1 MNLRKLQAVAW
12 AVFSASLLAMHC
24 NRAGLSAHG
33 DGGGLAGAAGSGQGL
48 FGGFGGMAGSGEA
61 SGTGSGGTQIVSTQ
75 AIGADGLLYDT
86 WSTMAL
92 VAVSQDERHVAFMR
106 DFLPLPD
113 RGPEPD
119 YSGCAMRVGT
129 LLVATIADDGTV
141 AVRVVGQGVN
151 FDSVGFSADSRSMAY
166 VDGRD
171 PCLIGGVLKIAAAD
185 GSNPRT
191 IGSVPISLEDRIIG
205 NTLQFL
211 MPPVADANTQSTL
224 GEPGYVLRL
233 PDGAPISVPGPY
245 GDLDGWISQDG
256 RRAGYVDAAGNLIVV
271 DVSTGASHQVDL
283 GLGTSALNYTVFLR
297 WSPNSGFFTA
307 EETPNHGGQYGLAVA
322 AAGDTK
328 AHILAQNG
336 LPQNEVFSP
345 DSSRLAYQT
354 LDGADAPD
362 LVVRSLAA
370 GTDVHVQGLP
380 NPAGSI
386 NTFSF
391 SPDGAMLL
399 VTATD
404 SASYVMSLYRGSAD
418 GSGSLQLVTSGTTGF
433 FAMPPGDGNVAV
445 ELNAGYTQ
453 VFSFNGTDSNLLPGN
468 HPVYEPNSAQPRLL
482 LYPLSQASASNPVSA
497 FVLASTDGTNMKTVV
512 LPTGASLGGPIPQWM
527 GHTVIYGFSP
537 ALTGAFPA
545 IYAWTGDSSSPPL
558 LAAGPDTYAWAP
570 IPVPT
575 RLFYARV
582 AANSAGPAGLWMVSL
597 P

>member
-1 MNLRKLQAVAW
+1 MLL
-12 AVFSASLLAMHC
+12 ASLLFVNC
-24 NRAGLSAHG
+24 DRAGLSVHG
-33 DGGGLAGAAGSGQGL
+33 DGGVPAGAAGSGQGG
-48 FGGFGGMAGSGEA
+48 FRGFGAMAGSGGA

-86 WSTMAL
+86 GATLSL

-113 RGPEPD
+113 RGPGEPD
-119 YSGCAMRVGT
+119 YSGCAMQVGT
-129 LLVATIADDGTV
+129 LLVAAIADDGTV
-141 AVRVVGQGVN
+141 AVREVGQGVN
-151 FDSVGFSADSRSMAY
+151 FDSIGFSADSRSMAY

-171 PCLIGGVLKIAAAD
+171 PCSIGGVLKVAAAD

-191 IGSVPISLEDRIIG
+191 IGSVPISLEDRIMG

-211 MPPVADANTQSTL
+211 MPPVADANTQSTI

-233 PDGAPISVPGPY
+233 PDGAPLSVPGPY
-245 GDLDGWISQDG
+245 GELDGWISQDG

-271 DVSTGASHQVDL
+271 DVTSGASHQVDL
-283 GLGTSALNYTVFLR
+283 GLGTSALDYTVFLH
-297 WSPNSGFFTA
+297 WSPNGGFFTA
-307 EETPNHGGQYGLAVA
+307 EVTPNPSGQVGLAVA

-328 AHILAQNG
+328 AHFLAQDS
-336 LPQNEVFSP
+336 LSPNEVFSP

-354 LDGADAPD
+354 MDSAGAPD

-370 GTDVHVQGLP
+370 GTNVHVQGLP
-380 NPAGSI
+380 DPAGSV

-404 SASYVMSLYRGSAD
+404 SVSYVMSLYTGSAD

-445 ELNAGYTQ
+445 ELNSGYTQ
-453 VFSFNGTDSNLLPGN
+453 VFSFNGADSNVLPGN

-482 LYPLSQASASNPVSA
+482 LYPLLPLSQAPASNPAPA
-497 FVLASTDGTNMKTVV
+497 FVLTSTDGTNMQTVV
-512 LPTGASLGGPIPQWM
+512 LPTGASLWSRWDASPQWM
-527 GHTVIYGFSP
+527 GHTVMYGFSP

-545 IYAWTGDSSSPPL
+545 IYAWTGDSSSPTL
-558 LAAGPDTYAWAP
+558 LAADPDAFAWAP

-575 RLFYARV
+575 RLFYVR
-582 AANSAGPAGLWMVSL
+582 AAASSAGPAGLWMVSL